1 MNNSVSQRSVLV
13 IGAGIVGLSVALRL
27 QLDGYDVTIVDA
39 QEPMKGCSAGNA
51 GCLSEANI
59 FPPMTPEML
68 LQVPKLLLSSDGPL
82 VIRPSYVAQ
91 MMPWLGLAAKALRAS
106 ERERIIS
113 AMASITSRAIA
124 SFDDL
129 VAASGASDL
138 LAAQGLLVAFKS
150 ATSLES
156 RAQRLPV
163 WKQYGIQV
171 ERLGASD
178 TRDLAPALHEEMAG
192 GLFFS
197 RSGQCK
203 EPYLL
208 GIRYLERLKRGGGKL
223 IRAKVIS
230 VARDSEGRA
239 KVATTGGELSAGH
252 IVVCAGYQSKAL
264 LQSLGQNVPLA
275 SERGYHLMLPNAGIG
290 LNLPVIFGEPYFAAT
305 PMLNGIRLAGTAEFA
320 RFDAPANLGRA
331 RMLYRQAR
339 SYLPGISD
347 ANAYSWLG
355 VRPTF
360 PDGMPAIGVVD
371 DCPEVLYAFG
381 HSHNGLTLSAITA
394 KCIAALMSGEAIDI
408 PIHEMSLRRF
418 QKA

>member
-1 MNNSVSQRSVLV
+1 
-13 IGAGIVGLSVALRL
+13 
-27 QLDGYDVTIVDA
+27 
-39 QEPMKGCSAGNA
+39 
-51 GCLSEANI
+51 
-59 FPPMTPEML
+59 
-68 LQVPKLLLSSDGPL
+68 
-82 VIRPSYVAQ
+82 
-91 MMPWLGLAAKALRAS
+91 
-106 ERERIIS
+106 
-113 AMASITSRAIA
+113 
-124 SFDDL
+124 
-129 VAASGASDL
+129 
-138 LAAQGLLVAFKS
+138 
-150 ATSLES
+150 
-156 RAQRLPV
+156 
-163 WKQYGIQV
+163 
-171 ERLGASD
+171 
-178 TRDLAPALHEEMAG
+178 
-192 GLFFS
+192 
-197 RSGQCK
+197 
-203 EPYLL
+203 
-208 GIRYLERLKRGGGKL
+208 
-223 IRAKVIS
+223 VIS